1 MTAALSKINRVVV
14 TRSQKQSESLAHL
27 LRRSGFEPVQFPVIR
42 FELIPQPAR
51 RPAEYDWLLFTSV
64 NAVHFFFESG
74 HDPAA
79 VRGKTQIGAVG
90 SATAKALKNLNLTI
104 DALPEEFVGEKLVA
118 SLGSIAGQRILLPR
132 AKKGRPEIV
141 DLLRQKGAVVDE
153 MPLYDTV
160 TNHPSREQWADLA
173 AGWDA
178 VLFTSPS
185 SVRNFVKLIQ
195 APPAEQLNV
204 PFADWLQRRLVACI
218 GPVTEKQALN
228 LGLKV
233 DLVPE
238 EYTIPAL
245 VKAIITNNQ

>member
-1 MTAALSKINRVVV
+1 MSDVFSKINRVVV
-14 TRSQKQSESLAHL
+14 TRSQEQSESLAHL
-27 LRRSGFEPVQFPVIR
+27 LRSMGFEPVQFPVIR
-42 FELIPQPAR
+42 FEWIPQPAR
-51 RPAEYDWLLFTSV
+51 RPADYEWVLFTSV

-79 VRGKTQIGAVG
+79 VRGKSKIGAVG
-90 SATAKALKNLNLTI
+90 SATAKALEKLNLKI
-104 DALPEEFVGEKLVA
+104 DALPKEFVGEKLVA
-118 SLGSIAGQRILLPR
+118 SLGSVADSRILLPR
-132 AKKGRPEIV
+132 AKRGRPEIV
-141 DLLRQKGAVVDE
+141 NLLRQNGAVVDE

-173 AGWDA
+173 AGWDV

-195 APPAEQLNV
+195 APPDEQQDV
-204 PFADWLQRRLVACI
+204 PFANWLHKRFVACI

-245 VKAIITNNQ
+245 VKVIITNNQ